1 MPTMLRLSLLL
12 ALVVSACDSGTA
24 DSQRLF
30 EDRALLSPV
39 EGITRVD
46 ADGVVRERD
55 PSDWQIGPLYRARYE
70 FAFPPSPNPVSKSQ
84 ESLSFS
90 LAALGSTA
98 GTLQV
103 SVIQGNRAGALELVP
118 VEGGRCQVTTSAP
131 VCSLDLFPSQI
142 DYTNTGGLYRLVI
155 LDGRGIVSYG
165 DVQVNP

>member
-1 MPTMLRLSLLL
+1 MLRLSLVL
-12 ALVVSACDSGTA
+12 ALAVSACDSGTA

-39 EGITRVD
+39 EGITRID
-46 ADGVVRERD
+46 ADGTVGERD
-55 PSDWQIGPLYRARYE
+55 PSDWQIGPLYQARYE
-70 FAFPPSPNPVSKSQ
+70 FAFLPSPNPVSKSQ

-103 SVIQGNRAGALELVP
+103 SVLQENRAGALELVP
-118 VEGGRCQVTTSAP
+118 IPGGNCQVTASAP
-131 VCSLDLFPSQI
+131 VCSLDLFPSQFGLANA
-142 DYTNTGGLYRLVI
+142 DGLYRLVI

-165 DVQVNP
+165 DVQVNL